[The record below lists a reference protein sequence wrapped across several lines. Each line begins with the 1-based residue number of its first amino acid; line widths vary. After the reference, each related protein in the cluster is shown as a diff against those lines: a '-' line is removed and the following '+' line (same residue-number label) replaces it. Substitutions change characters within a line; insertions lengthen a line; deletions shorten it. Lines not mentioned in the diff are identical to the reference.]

1 MIQFVQPWVLL
12 LLIAVPYVGFLR
24 WRRYRR
30 DVVTFPPLQYRPGR
44 AGSGAWWWMLAAAEM
59 IATAVLVVAAAQ
71 PYHESRFERMDEEG
85 IDIALVLDV
94 SLSML
99 AEDFPPNRLAALR
112 SIAGDFLD
120 RSGGHR
126 VGIYIFAGDTYV
138 QSPLTKDRVA
148 LKTLLDSVSVH
159 ALNQTKGGGT
169 AIGDALVM
177 ATERLQRQK
186 VEGRDQAVILITDGE
201 SNLGLDPML
210 AARYLKRAEARL
222 YAIGIGSET
231 PQEVYF
237 QGERVGGDTPFLAA
251 LDDESLRA
259 MTAIADGE
267 YFRAT
272 DADALG
278 KVFGELSRLES
289 APLST
294 RTVIRKRTAAHRWA
308 LAGFLVLVLCTVV
321 ELAAMTRPWR

>member
-1 MIQFVQPWVLL
+1 MIQFVHPWVLIFL
-12 LLIAVPYVGFLR
+12 VAVPGVGYLR

-30 DVVTFPPLQYRPGR
+30 DVVTFPPLQYRSRGKNR
-44 AGSGAWWWMLAAAEM
+44 DVWWLGLAIAEM
-59 IATAVLVVAAAQ
+59 VTTAVLVVAAAQ
-71 PYHESRFERMDEEG
+71 PFHESRFERMDEEG

-99 AEDFPPNRLAALR
+99 AKDFPPDRLTALR
-112 SIAGDFLD
+112 SIAADFLD

-138 QSPLTKDRVA
+138 QSPLTEDRVA
-148 LKTLLDSVSVH
+148 LKALLDSVSVH

-237 QGERVGGDTPFLAA
+237 QGERVGGDAPFLAA

-259 MTAIADGE
+259 LTAVADGE

-272 DADALG
+272 DADALS
-278 KVFGELSRLES
+278 KIFGELSRLES

-294 RTVIRKRTAAHRWA
+294 RTVIRRRVAASRWA
-308 LAGFLVLVLCTVV
+308 LVGFVVFVLCTVV
-321 ELAAMTRPWR
+321 ELTALTRPWR